1 MSATMAA
8 RAASARLRPVALVL
22 GWGIAFAL
30 ERLVQGPA
38 GVHFPGLLLCA
49 VVATAWSVGP
59 VGASVGV
66 FAGTGLALLDRVAQG
81 ADALA
86 SSAAEPV
93 VVFAIVAA
101 MSAALTVAL
110 RMLRAERDALARAL
124 DRLQSEHAAHTPSA
138 APPEAIPAV
147 QAEWQDLM
155 DAAGQAEQQASAAQH
170 ELAAAHRM
178 FEAFMSAFPYP
189 AFLQDER
196 GALVF
201 VNEAGRSGTAWYE
214 TVGTSGPGED
224 ATPAA
229 DDRRYFS
236 IRFPVEVEGR
246 AWLGGIAIDVAERM
260 RTERALSERT
270 AEFKTLFHHVPAPL
284 WIARDAQAKDIEANA
299 AAQALIG
306 TDPGAS
312 DAFAARIAVAG
323 QPLAPDEWPIRTC
336 IRERRVVNAVD
347 LESVGADGAPRHIR
361 MTAAPLLDATGA
373 PRGAVAAALDITR
386 LKTYEAELERA
397 VRRRDEFLAVLAHE
411 LRNPLTPI
419 QHSVQILYRAPADLA
434 RVHRATRTIDRQI
447 ARMERLIDDLLDIAR
462 ISQGLVAMELQPTP
476 LAALV
481 EGALD
486 AVKPLAE
493 ATGHRLQ
500 VTHEVAPAR
509 VLVDAFRAEQVVVNL
524 LSNAIKYSPPGSR
537 VRVSTDAID
546 GQCRI
551 AIADE
556 GQGIRPEHLSEVF
569 TMFARPGIG
578 AKHGASGMG
587 VGLALA
593 KQLAEQ
599 QGGRIEASSDGP
611 GRGAT
616 FCVWF
621 VRAEGGTVADNAG
634 ARTPQV
640 AEVLR
645 EASQQPE
652 ADVS

>member
-59 VGASVGV
+59 VGAGVGV
-66 FAGTGLALLDRVAQG
+66 VAGTGLALLDRVALG

-86 SSAAEPV
+86 SSAVEPV

-101 MSAALTVAL
+101 MSAASTVAL

-155 DAAGQAEQQASAAQH
+155 DAASQAEQQANTAQH

-201 VNEAGRSGTAWYE
+201 VNEAGRNGTAWCE
-214 TVGTSGPGED
+214 TGGTSGPGED
-224 ATPAA
+224 ASPAA
-229 DDRRYFS
+229 DDRHYFS

-246 AWLGGIAIDVAERM
+246 AWLGGIAIDVAERI

-270 AEFKTLFHHVPAPL
+270 AEFETLFHHVPAPL

-299 AAQALIG
+299 AAQALMG
-306 TDPGAS
+306 TDAEAS

-336 IRERRVVNAVD
+336 IRECRVVHAVD
-347 LESVGADGAPRHIR
+347 LEAVGADGAPRHIR
-361 MTAAPLLDATGA
+361 MTAAPLLDSTGA

-447 ARMERLIDDLLDIAR
+447 ARMERLIDDLLGHRTHLAGAGRDGVAAHAPRRAR
-462 ISQGLVAMELQPTP
+462 GGRARRGEAARRSHRPPAAGDARGRAGTRARRCVPRRAGGGQP
-476 LAALV
+476 ALERHQV
-481 EGALD
+481 QPARQPGEGVD
-486 AVKPLAE
+486 RRDRRPVPHCDRGRG
-493 ATGHRLQ
+493 TGHPPR
-500 VTHEVAPAR
+500 APER
-509 VLVDAFRAEQVVVNL
+509 GLHHVRATRHRRQ
-524 LSNAIKYSPPGSR
+524 AWC
-537 VRVSTDAID
+537 VRD
-546 GQCRI
+546 GR
-551 AIADE
+551 
-556 GQGIRPEHLSEVF
+556 GP
-569 TMFARPGIG
+569 RPGEAARRAAG
-578 AKHGASGMG
+578 RAHR
-587 VGLALA
+587 GL
-593 KQLAEQ
+593 QRRSRPW
-599 QGGRIEASSDGP
+599 GDVR
-611 GRGAT
+611 
-616 FCVWF
+616 VWF
-621 VRAEGGTVADNAG
+621 VRAEGGTVADTAG